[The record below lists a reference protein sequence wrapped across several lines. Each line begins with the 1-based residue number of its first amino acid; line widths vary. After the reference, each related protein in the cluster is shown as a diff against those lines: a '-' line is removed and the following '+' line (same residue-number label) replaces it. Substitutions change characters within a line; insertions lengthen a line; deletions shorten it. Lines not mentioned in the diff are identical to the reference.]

1 MTVQPFLL
9 FHSGTFCSVRHDIFG
24 HFFFELEV
32 LKGNFRILRAKG
44 YNKCFEIVG
53 ASLVKFSLGPD
64 NDGVT
69 AWGWSGPNLVS
80 RAVAADVERAHPD
93 RHVEDLSKTRLIVS
107 R

>member
-1 MTVQPFLL
+1 M
-9 FHSGTFCSVRHDIFG
+9 
-24 HFFFELEV
+24 
-32 LKGNFRILRAKG
+32 
-44 YNKCFEIVG
+44 
-53 ASLVKFSLGPD
+53 
-64 NDGVT
+64 T